1 MFEANSEKAVFP
13 LTWLLTD
20 LAVAQ
25 AVCFKQLSSWTL
37 YCL

>member
-1 MFEANSEKAVFP
+1 MSEVNSQKSVFP

-25 AVCFKQLSSWTL
+25 AVCLK
-37 YCL
+37 